1 MVDAHQTFVI
11 VGGGLAG
18 AKAAETL
25 RSEGFT
31 GRVILIGDERDHPYE
46 RPPLSKGYLTGKEER
61 DSVFVHEPAWYARAE
76 VELHLGQ
83 TVTSIDR
90 KLRCVHLGDG
100 TSVRYDKLLL
110 ATGAEP
116 RRLDIPG
123 TDLAGVHHLRR
134 LAHAD
139 RLRQTLTALGRD
151 NGHLV
156 IAGAGWIGLEVASAA
171 RGYGAEVTVVETAPT
186 PLHHVIGPELGQ
198 LFTELHQE
206 HGVRFHFGARLT
218 EIIGQDG
225 MVLSARTDDGEEH
238 PAHDVLAAIGAAP
251 RTVLAEAAGL
261 DLGDRVQ
268 GGGIAVDSALR
279 TSDPDIYAAGDVAAF
294 PLAYPRTGLGAGLS
308 AGPGSGPG
316 AAPSALRVRVE
327 HWANALNGG
336 PAAARAMLGQDVTYD
351 RVPYF
356 FSDQYDLGLEYSGW
370 APPGSYDQVVVR
382 GDAGK
387 REFVA
392 FWLKDR
398 RVLAGMN
405 VNVWDVTED
414 IQRLIRSGEQQD
426 PDALADPGVP
436 LGSLGTPGT
445 HHG

>member
-11 VGGGLAG
+11 VGAGLAG

-25 RSEGFT
+25 RAEGFT

-46 RPPLSKGYLTGKEER
+46 RPPLSKGYLDGKADR
-61 DSVFVHEPAWYARAE
+61 DSVFTHERPWYAGADI
-76 VELHLGQ
+76 ELHLGQ
-83 TVTSIDR
+83 PVTALDRYAKTVQ
-90 KLRCVHLGDG
+90 LGDN
-100 TSVRYDKLLL
+100 TVIHYDKLLL
-110 ATGAEP
+110 ATGSEP

-139 RLRQTLTALGRD
+139 RLRNVLAALGRD

-156 IAGAGWIGLEVASAA
+156 IAGAGWIGLEVAAAA
-171 RGYGAEVTVVETAPT
+171 RGYGAEVTVVEAEPT
-186 PLHHVIGPELGQ
+186 PLHQVIGPELGQ
-198 LFTELHQE
+198 IFTELHSS

-218 EIIGQDG
+218 EITGQDG
-225 MVLSARTDDGEEH
+225 MVLAARTDDGEEH

-251 RTVLAEAAGL
+251 RSALAEAAGL
-261 DLGDRVQ
+261 ELAERAH
-268 GGGIAVDSALR
+268 GGGIAVDASLR
-279 TSDPDIYAAGDVAAF
+279 TSDPHIYAAGDVAAAHH
-294 PLAYPRTGLGAGLS
+294 PLLGTRL
-308 AGPGSGPG
+308 
-316 AAPSALRVRVE
+316 RVE

-351 RVPYF
+351 RIPYF

-370 APPGSYDQVVVR
+370 APPGSYDEVIIR

-387 REFVA
+387 REFIA

-405 VNVWDVTED
+405 VNVWDVTET
-414 IQRLIRSGEQQD
+414 IQELIRARQQHA
-426 PDALADPGVP
+426 PEALADPSVP
-436 LGSLGTPGT
+436 LDSLL
-445 HHG
+445 

>member
-11 VGGGLAG
+11 VGAGLAG

-25 RSEGFT
+25 RAEGFT

-46 RPPLSKGYLTGKEER
+46 RPPLSKGYLDGKADR
-61 DSVFVHEPAWYARAE
+61 DSVFTHERPWYAGADI
-76 VELHLGQ
+76 ELHLGQ
-83 TVTSIDR
+83 PVTALDRYAKTVQ
-90 KLRCVHLGDG
+90 LGDN
-100 TSVRYDKLLL
+100 TVIHYDKLLL
-110 ATGAEP
+110 ATGSEP

-139 RLRQTLTALGRD
+139 RLRNVLAALGRD

-156 IAGAGWIGLEVASAA
+156 IAGAGWIGLEVAAAA
-171 RGYGAEVTVVETAPT
+171 RGYGAEVTVVEAEPT
-186 PLHHVIGPELGQ
+186 PLHQVIGPELGQ
-198 LFTELHQE
+198 IFTELHSA

-218 EIIGQDG
+218 EITGQDG
-225 MVLSARTDDGEEH
+225 MVLTARTDDGEEH

-251 RTVLAEAAGL
+251 RSALAEAAGL
-261 DLGDRVQ
+261 EMAERAH
-268 GGGIAVDSALR
+268 GGGIAVDASLR
-279 TSDPDIYAAGDVAAF
+279 TSDPHIYAAGDVAAAHH
-294 PLAYPRTGLGAGLS
+294 PLLGTRL
-308 AGPGSGPG
+308 
-316 AAPSALRVRVE
+316 RVE

-351 RVPYF
+351 RIPYF

-370 APPGSYDQVVVR
+370 APPGSYDEVIIR

-387 REFVA
+387 REFIA

-398 RVLAGMN
+398 RILAGMN
-405 VNVWDVTED
+405 VNVWDVTET
-414 IQRLIRSGEQQD
+414 IQELIRARQQHD
-426 PDALADPGVP
+426 AEALADPSVP
-436 LGSLGTPGT
+436 LDSLL
-445 HHG
+445 

>member
-11 VGGGLAG
+11 VGAGLAG

-25 RSEGFT
+25 RAEGFT

-46 RPPLSKGYLTGKEER
+46 RPPLSKGYLDGKAER
-61 DSVFVHEPAWYARAE
+61 DSVFTHERPWYAGADI
-76 VELHLGQ
+76 ELHLGQ
-83 TVTSIDR
+83 PVTALDRYARTVQ
-90 KLRCVHLGDG
+90 LGDG
-100 TSVRYDKLLL
+100 TVIHYDKLLL
-110 ATGAEP
+110 ATGSEP

-139 RLRQTLTALGRD
+139 RLRNVLAALGRD

-156 IAGAGWIGLEVASAA
+156 IAGAGWIGLEVAAAA
-171 RGYGAEVTVVETAPT
+171 RGYGAEVTVVEAEPT
-186 PLHHVIGPELGQ
+186 PLHQVIGPELGQ
-198 LFTELHQE
+198 IFTELHRA

-218 EIIGQDG
+218 EITGQDG
-225 MVLSARTDDGEEH
+225 MVFAVRTDDGEEH
-238 PAHDVLAAIGAAP
+238 LAHDVLAAIGAAP
-251 RTVLAEAAGL
+251 RSALAEAAGL
-261 DLGDRVQ
+261 EMAERAH
-268 GGGIAVDSALR
+268 GGGIAVDATLR
-279 TSDPDIYAAGDVAAF
+279 TSDPHIYAAGDVAAAVH
-294 PLAYPRTGLGAGLS
+294 PLLGTRL
-308 AGPGSGPG
+308 
-316 AAPSALRVRVE
+316 RVE

-336 PAAARAMLGQDVTYD
+336 PAAARAMLGQDVSYD

-370 APPGSYDQVVVR
+370 APPGSYDEVIIR

-387 REFVA
+387 REFIA

-405 VNVWDVTED
+405 VNVWDVTETV
-414 IQRLIRSGEQQD
+414 QELIRARQQHD
-426 PDALADPGVP
+426 PEALADPSVP
-436 LGSLGTPGT
+436 LDSLL
-445 HHG
+445 

>member
-31 GRVILIGDERDHPYE
+31 GRVILVGDERDHPYE
-46 RPPLSKGYLTGKEER
+46 RPPLSKGYLLGKEER
-61 DSVFVHEPAWYARAE
+61 DSVFVHEPGWYAQAD

-83 TVTSIDR
+83 PVVAIDR
-90 KLRCVHLGDG
+90 ATRSVRLGDG
-100 TSVRYDKLLL
+100 TAVHYDKLLL

-139 RLRQTLTALGRD
+139 RLRQVLAALGRD

-156 IAGAGWIGLEVASAA
+156 IAGGGWIGLEVAAAA
-171 RGYGAEVTVVETAPT
+171 REYGAEVTVVEREPT
-186 PLHHVIGPELGQ
+186 PLHGVLGPEFGQ
-198 LFTELHQE
+198 VFTDLHAE
-206 HGVRFHFGARLT
+206 HGVRFHFGASLT
-218 EIIGQDG
+218 EIVGQDG
-225 MVLSARTDDGEEH
+225 MVLAVQTDDGEEH

-251 RTVLAEAAGL
+251 RTALAEAAGL
-261 DLGDRVQ
+261 DLADRAH
-268 GGGIAVDSALR
+268 GGGVLVDASLR
-279 TSDPDIYAAGDVAAF
+279 TSDPDIYAAGDVAAQHH
-294 PLAYPRTGLGAGLS
+294 PLFGTGL
-308 AGPGSGPG
+308 
-316 AAPSALRVRVE
+316 RVE

-336 PAAARAMLGQDVTYD
+336 PAAARAMLGQDVRHD

-356 FSDQYDLGLEYSGW
+356 FSDQYDVGLEYSGW
-370 APPGSYDQVVVR
+370 APPGTYDQVVAR
-382 GDAGK
+382 GDVGK
-387 REFVA
+387 REFIA
-392 FWLKDR
+392 FWLSEG

-405 VNVWDVTED
+405 VNVWEVTETV
-414 IQRLIRSGEQQD
+414 QQLIRTGAR
-426 PDALADPGVP
+426 PDIERLADPSVP
-436 LGSLGTPGT
+436 LESLLA
-445 HHG
+445 

>member
-1 MVDAHQTFVI
+1 MVDAHRTFVI

-18 AKAAETL
+18 AKAAESL
-25 RSEGFT
+25 RKEGFT

-46 RPPLSKGYLTGKEER
+46 RPPLSKGYLAGKEER
-61 DSVFVHEPAWYARAE
+61 DSVFVQEPAWYAQAQ

-83 TVTSIDR
+83 SVTAVDR
-90 KLRCVHLGDG
+90 DARCVHLGDG
-100 TSVRYDKLLL
+100 TSLRYDKLLL

-139 RLRQTLTALGRD
+139 RLRQVLTALGRD

-156 IAGAGWIGLEVASAA
+156 IAGAGWIGLEVAAAA
-171 RGYGAEVTVVETAPT
+171 RGYGAEVTVVEPEAT
-186 PLHHVIGPELGQ
+186 PLHRVIGPELGQ

-218 EIIGQDG
+218 EITGQDG
-225 MVLSARTDDGEEH
+225 MVLAARTDDGEEH

-251 RTVLAEAAGL
+251 RTALAEAAGL
-261 DLGDRVQ
+261 ALADRST

-279 TSDPDIYAAGDVAAF
+279 TSDPDIFAAGDVAAV
-294 PLAYPRTGLGAGLS
+294 PLPGWGASL
-308 AGPGSGPG
+308 AVD
-316 AAPSALRVRVE
+316 RVRVE

-336 PAAARAMLGQDVTYD
+336 PAAARAMLGLDVVYD

-382 GDAGK
+382 GDVGK

-398 RVLAGMN
+398 KVLAGMN

-414 IQRLIRSGEQQD
+414 IQRLIRSGARQD
-426 PDALADPGVP
+426 LDALADPNAP
-436 LGSLGTPGT
+436 LASLAT
-445 HHG
+445 

>member
-1 MVDAHQTFVI
+1 MVDADQTFVI
-11 VGGGLAG
+11 VGAGLAG

-25 RSEGFT
+25 RAEGFT

-46 RPPLSKGYLTGKEER
+46 RPPLSKGYLEGKAER
-61 DSVFVHEPAWYARAE
+61 DSVFTHERPWYAGAD

-83 TVTSIDR
+83 PVTALDRYARTVQ
-90 KLRCVHLGDG
+90 LGDG
-100 TSVRYDKLLL
+100 TVIHYDKLLL
-110 ATGAEP
+110 ATGSEP
-116 RRLDIPG
+116 RRLDVPG

-139 RLRQTLTALGRD
+139 RLRNVLAALGRD

-156 IAGAGWIGLEVASAA
+156 IAGAGWIGLEVAAAA
-171 RGYGAEVTVVETAPT
+171 RGYGAEVTVVESEPT
-186 PLHHVIGPELGQ
+186 PLHQVIGPELGQ
-198 LFTELHQE
+198 IFTELHAS

-218 EIIGQDG
+218 EITGQDG
-225 MVLSARTDDGEEH
+225 MVLAARTDDGEEH

-251 RTVLAEAAGL
+251 RTALAEAAGL
-261 DLGDRVQ
+261 ETADRAQ
-268 GGGIAVDSALR
+268 GGGIAVDASLR
-279 TSDPDIYAAGDVAAF
+279 TSDPHIYAAGDVAAASH
-294 PLAYPRTGLGAGLS
+294 PLLGARL
-308 AGPGSGPG
+308 
-316 AAPSALRVRVE
+316 RVE

-370 APPGSYDQVVVR
+370 APPGSYDEVIIR

-387 REFVA
+387 REFIA

-405 VNVWDVTED
+405 VNVWDVTET
-414 IQRLIRSGEQQD
+414 IQELIRGRRQLD
-426 PDALADPGVP
+426 PEALGDPSVP
-436 LGSLGTPGT
+436 LDSLL
-445 HHG
+445 